1 MLTMTKKE
9 AHMLLKSYSSE
20 IYKLYDLIES
30 SKNILDDEQ
39 LDTLKKQIDDTVTDY
54 QDRIHEL
61 VVYLLQIVNS

>member
-20 IYKLYDLIES
+20 IYKLIES